1 MRNAWVFFVFLM
13 MVSGGVFAEE
23 ASRDES
29 SASAASGDGPTWL
42 SSGRLSLSGRVLE
55 EYEEY
60 AAGMMVPF
68 GLSEKGA
75 VFFDLRGSFLED
87 REQEVNAGLV
97 MRRHLEGLGVILGAN
112 AYYDARWTESDNRFD
127 QAAGGIE
134 LLSRWV
140 DLRANYYYPVSDEV
154 MLDETSDTVGGGGVQ
169 TTTKY
174 KSYEEAL
181 EGVDAEIGVWL
192 PWVSRLVPIA
202 VYGGYYEFKS
212 DLIDDDQFE
221 GAKARLEARL
231 LPNVTLSGE
240 WFEEK
245 ALNQSEYIASIKVQV
260 PLGFWRGARLP
271 KAGGPYN
278 PLVSRLTDE
287 VQRDLRVRVIKTG
300 PVEHSTT
307 TTDTPSSG
315 GGSSSGPDSNNGN
328 CHDEFVVDPITGT
341 ISVETVCD

>member
-1 MRNAWVFFVFLM
+1 MRNTPIVFMFLM
-13 MVSGGVFAEE
+13 MVSGGLFAEE
-23 ASRDES
+23 ASRDEA
-29 SASAASGDGPTWL
+29 SASGANGGSPTWL

-97 MRRHLEGLGVILGAN
+97 MRRHLEDLGVILGAN
-112 AYYDARWTESDNRFD
+112 VYYDGRWTENDNRFD
-127 QAAGGIE
+127 QAGGGIE

-140 DLRANYYYPVSDEV
+140 DIRANYYYPVTDEV
-154 MLDETSDTVGGGGVQ
+154 MLEETSDTVGGGGVQ
-169 TTTKY
+169 TITAY
-174 KSYEEAL
+174 RSYEEAL
-181 EGVDAEIGVWL
+181 DGVDAEIGVWL

-202 VYGGYYEFKS
+202 VYGGYYQFTS
-212 DLIDDDQFE
+212 DLIADDQYK

-245 ALNQSEYIASIKVQV
+245 ALNQSEYIASVKVQV

-300 PVEHSTT
+300 PVEYSTT
-307 TTDTPSSG
+307 TTESTSSG
-315 GGSSSGPDSNNGN
+315 GGNSSGSDSNGGN

-341 ISVETVCD
+341 ITVETVCD